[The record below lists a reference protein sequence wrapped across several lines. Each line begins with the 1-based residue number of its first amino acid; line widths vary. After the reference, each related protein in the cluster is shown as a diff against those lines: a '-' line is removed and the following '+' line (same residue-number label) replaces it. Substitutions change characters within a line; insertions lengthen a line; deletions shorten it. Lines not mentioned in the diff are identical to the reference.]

1 MGTPVE
7 TLLAAALAD
16 ITGNRM
22 AIPATSYDS
31 RFTKIG
37 ERGETD
43 VDYQRMYIDEIPEE
57 IRKKAA
63 EFKQ

>member
-1 MGTPVE
+1 
-7 TLLAAALAD
+7 
-16 ITGNRM
+16 M
-22 AIPATSYDS
+22 AIPAISRDT

-37 ERGETD
+37 DRGDTD